1 MYLLLGC
8 MCCADTSRCPA
19 SGAAALA
26 CFFLTNVG
34 GHERPMRSA
43 CTRSAWRI
51 LRAIMID
58 LLNIQK
64 LVRFVGCTACLV
76 HGGCS
81 VCAAKVG
88 KKRQS
93 TKSFLLN
100 FHFFISTTWTKR
112 HRMPERAYARSPA
125 SSRCEMPAQRSH
137 LASRLLFPYGAKN
150 VGMPTSA
157 VLPASCREPRRG
169 TPCSQPRSYP
179 RCQADRPWGPT
190 SP

>member
-1 MYLLLGC
+1 M
-8 MCCADTSRCPA
+8 
-19 SGAAALA
+19 SGE
-26 CFFLTNVG
+26 
-34 GHERPMRSA
+34 HERPMRSA

-100 FHFFISTTWTKR
+100 FHFFYFHAWTKR
-112 HRMPERAYARSPA
+112 HRMPGKGLCPQPRIIKMRDA
-125 SSRCEMPAQRSH
+125 STTLAPRISVAIPLWGKKTWRRLLQQFFQLLAESLAAALHVRSH
-137 LASRLLFPYGAKN
+137 YLTLVVKQIDRGDRLHLEQ
-150 VGMPTSA
+150 VGA
-157 VLPASCREPRRG
+157 VLSAKV
-169 TPCSQPRSYP
+169 RS
-179 RCQADRPWGPT
+179 DN
-190 SP
+190 

>member
-1 MYLLLGC
+1 M
-8 MCCADTSRCPA
+8 
-19 SGAAALA
+19 SGE
-26 CFFLTNVG
+26 
-34 GHERPMRSA
+34 HERPMRSA

-64 LVRFVGCTACLV
+64 LVRFVGSTAFLV

-100 FHFFISTTWTKR
+100 FHFLFSRRGPNGTGCL
-112 HRMPERAYARSPA
+112 ERAYARSQA

-150 VGMPTSA
+150 VGTPTSA

>member
-1 MYLLLGC
+1 M
-8 MCCADTSRCPA
+8 
-19 SGAAALA
+19 SGE
-26 CFFLTNVG
+26 
-34 GHERPMRSA
+34 HERPMRSA
-43 CTRSAWRI
+43 CARSAWRI

-100 FHFFISTTWTKR
+100 FHFFCFHDVDQMAQDAWQGLMPAAKR
-112 HRMPERAYARSPA
+112 HQDARCQHNARTSHLGCYSPMGQKTWGCLLQQFFQLLA
-125 SSRCEMPAQRSH
+125 ESLAAALHVRSH
-137 LASRLLFPYGAKN
+137 DLTLVVKQIDRGDRLHLEQ
-150 VGMPTSA
+150 VGA
-157 VLPASCREPRRG
+157 VLSVKV
-169 TPCSQPRSYP
+169 RS
-179 RCQADRPWGPT
+179 DN
-190 SP
+190 

>member
-1 MYLLLGC
+1 MHVLRRHVAMPCFGG
-8 MCCADTSRCPA
+8 
-19 SGAAALA
+19 SGIGL
-26 CFFLTNVG
+26 FFLTNVG
-34 GHERPMRSA
+34 EHERPMRSA

-100 FHFFISTTWTKR
+100 FHFFVFTTWTKW
-112 HRMPERAYARSPA
+112 HRMPGKGLCPQPSVIKMRDA
-125 SSRCEMPAQRSH
+125 STT
-137 LASRLLFPYGAKN
+137 LAPRISVAIPLWGKKTWGR
-150 VGMPTSA
+150 PTSA

>member
-1 MYLLLGC
+1 MLRRHVAMSCFGG
-8 MCCADTSRCPA
+8 
-19 SGAAALA
+19 SGIGL
-26 CFFLTNVG
+26 FFLTNVG

-64 LVRFVGCTACLV
+64 LVGCTAYLV

-100 FHFFISTTWTKR
+100 FHFFISTTWTKW
-112 HRMPERAYARSPA
+112 HRMPGKGLCPQPSVIKMRDASTTLAPRISVAIPLWGKKRGDAYFSSSSSFLPRASPRHSMFA
-125 SSRCEMPAQRSH
+125 ATILPSLSSR
-137 LASRLLFPYGAKN
+137 
-150 VGMPTSA
+150 
-157 VLPASCREPRRG
+157 
-169 TPCSQPRSYP
+169 
-179 RCQADRPWGPT
+179 
-190 SP
+190 